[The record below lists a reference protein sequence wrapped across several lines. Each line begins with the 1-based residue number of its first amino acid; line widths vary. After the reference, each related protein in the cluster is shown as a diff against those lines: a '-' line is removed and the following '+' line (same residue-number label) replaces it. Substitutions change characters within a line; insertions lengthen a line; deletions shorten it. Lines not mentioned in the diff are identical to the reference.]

1 VDGKKY
7 PKLWMI
13 LPAWSVQKAASRRN
27 LRSRRRA
34 DAEGETGIRGFM
46 NGKDTRVVSNCD
58 SVLELDAIRQLQR
71 LPKSVPLHGVAKKVQ
86 SGTKGSNEAGHHTV
100 VTVQALKVVLEP
112 NLCKQAF
119 AAKGN
124 ATPVTLLAAHM
135 IPRARPFFW
144 MNHWSINRDDGLNMS
159 ALPMA
164 HIIP

>member
-7 PKLWMI
+7 PKLCMI

-34 DAEGETGIRGFM
+34 DAEGETGIRGFI
-46 NGKDTRVVSNCD
+46 NGKDSRLVSKVV
-58 SVLELDAIRQLQR
+58 I
-71 LPKSVPLHGVAKKVQ
+71 
-86 SGTKGSNEAGHHTV
+86 
-100 VTVQALKVVLEP
+100 VQALKVVLEP
-112 NLCKQAF
+112 NLCKEAF

-135 IPRARPFFW
+135 IPRASPFFC
-144 MNHWSINRDDGLNMS
+144 MNHWSIYRDDGLNMS